1 VRKCDLSSST
11 TTTNAA
17 APKIAKVLE
26 ELIDEKCNL
35 LSKSGVSKEGSVHL
49 AQWMKGQFNKHSI
62 PEFEEDEREQDWSA
76 EEVVK
81 RSKELQL
88 MHEIKKI
95 DESED
100 EQQSQQSQ
108 KSQQSVSKSTTSG
121 GSQVRMKFYLIIF
134 LYFQI
139 SIPQIYNLF
148 SFLNR

>member
-1 VRKCDLSSST
+1 MRKCEIPTSST
-11 TTTNAA
+11 AIDKCRNN
-17 APKIAKVLE
+17 PKIAKVLE

-49 AQWMKGQFNKHSI
+49 AQWMKGQFNKNSI
-62 PEFEEDEREQDWSA
+62 PEFEEDDSRDWSA

-100 EQQSQQSQ
+100 EQQSQ
-108 KSQQSVSKSTTSG
+108 KSQLSASKSTTSG
-121 GSQVRMKFYLIIF
+121 SQVRNNVENEII
-134 LYFQI
+134 
-139 SIPQIYNLF
+139 
-148 SFLNR
+148 

>member
-1 VRKCDLSSST
+1 MYQMQHQQQQQRSDNKEVGKSNKTST
-11 TTTNAA
+11 VVDGEK
-17 APKIAKVLE
+17 PKTKINKALE

-49 AQWMKGQFNKHSI
+49 AQWMKGQFSSNKNSI
-62 PEFEEDEREQDWSA
+62 PEFEEDENSFEWSA

-100 EQQSQQSQ
+100 EHSQVSQ
-108 KSQQSVSKSTTSG
+108 KSHQSTSKSTTSG
-121 GSQVRMKFYLIIF
+121 SQVRMKLQKYL
-134 LYFQI
+134 
-139 SIPQIYNLF
+139 N
-148 SFLNR
+148 

>member
-1 VRKCDLSSST
+1 MKKFDAPTFST
-11 TTTNAA
+11 SVNTEKITKRT
-17 APKIAKVLE
+17 PKIAKVLE

-49 AQWMKGQFNKHSI
+49 AQWMKGQFNKNSI
-62 PEFEEDEREQDWSA
+62 PEFDEDENGQDWSA

-100 EQQSQQSQ
+100 ESQQSQQSI
-108 KSQQSVSKSTTSG
+108 KSTTSG
-121 GSQVRMKFYLIIF
+121 SQVRVNFKFFRTKQEI
-134 LYFQI
+134 QK
-139 SIPQIYNLF
+139 YNLGHR
-148 SFLNR
+148 SIKSN

>member
-1 VRKCDLSSST
+1 MRKCDLPSSST
-11 TTTNAA
+11 AIDKSRG

-49 AQWMKGQFNKHSI
+49 AQWMKGQFNKNSI
-62 PEFEEDEREQDWSA
+62 PEFEEDENSRDWSA

-100 EQQSQQSQ
+100 EQQSQ
-108 KSQQSVSKSTTSG
+108 KSQLSASKSTTSG
-121 GSQVRMKFYLIIF
+121 SQVRVNFTIHIQNRSKIIIF
-134 LYFQI
+134 LKRF
-139 SIPQIYNLF
+139 
-148 SFLNR
+148 

>member
-1 VRKCDLSSST
+1 MPTSSAAIVDKCR
-11 TTTNAA
+11 NN
-17 APKIAKVLE
+17 PKIAKVLE

-49 AQWMKGQFNKHSI
+49 AQWMKGQFNKNSI
-62 PEFEEDEREQDWSA
+62 PEFEEDDSRDWSA

-100 EQQSQQSQ
+100 EQQSQ
-108 KSQQSVSKSTTSG
+108 KSQLSASKSTTSG
-121 GSQVRMKFYLIIF
+121 SQVR
-134 LYFQI
+134 
-139 SIPQIYNLF
+139 N
-148 SFLNR
+148 N

>member
-1 VRKCDLSSST
+1 VRKCDLPPTTST
-11 TTTNAA
+11 TTIAA
-17 APKIAKVLE
+17 VPKIAKVLE

-62 PEFEEDEREQDWSA
+62 PEFEEDERGLDWSV
-76 EEVVK
+76 EEVVQ

-100 EQQSQQSQ
+100 EQKSQQSQ
-108 KSQQSVSKSTTSG
+108 PSVSKSTTSG
-121 GSQVRMKFYLIIF
+121 SQVRTKNSSVTLILIF
-134 LYFQI
+134 PLPQNYFL
-139 SIPQIYNLF
+139 SL
-148 SFLNR
+148 R